1 MTQETSNTAVKK
13 QELPKIQE
21 WPGAFEIYKYSK
33 HIVTLNLNTI
43 LVILLISLGIN
54 ILGSILGGSDM
65 NSMQYIISSLI
76 VSILSVVIS
85 IALIVVYIAGLK
97 NKKVSLSEAMQG
109 ISTYIVNYIVTS
121 ILVAVASFVSFILFV
136 IPAFFVI
143 PRLVLA
149 PYLVIDK
156 KMDALDAV
164 QASWNMSKG
173 HVAKIYGITG
183 ATVAMA
189 LLSLTII
196 GIPFSIYFLIM
207 YSAAFA
213 VLYGYIS
220 TKK

>member
-1 MTQETSNTAVKK
+1 MTQKTSNTTVEK

-33 HIVTLNLNTI
+33 HIVTQNLNTI

-54 ILGSILGGSDM
+54 IFVYVLGGNDM
-65 NSMQYIISSLI
+65 NSLRYNISSLI
-76 VSILSVVIS
+76 VSLLSVVIY
-85 IALIVVYIAGLK
+85 IPLTLVYIAGLK
-97 NKKVSLSEAMQG
+97 NEKVSISEAFQG
-109 ISTYIVNYIVTS
+109 ISTYIVNYIVAS
-121 ILVAVASFVSFILFV
+121 ILVGIASFVSFILFV

-143 PRLVLA
+143 PRLVFA

-164 QASWNMSKG
+164 KASWDMSKG
-173 HVAKIYGITG
+173 HVAKFYGITG
-183 ATVAMA
+183 ATIAMA

-207 YSAAFA
+207 YSAAPV
-213 VLYGYIS
+213 VLYSYIS
-220 TKK
+220 NKK

>member
-1 MTQETSNTAVKK
+1 MTQKTSNTTVKK

-21 WPGAFEIYKYSK
+21 WPGAFGIYKYSK
-33 HIVTLNLNTI
+33 HTVAQNLNTI

-54 ILGSILGGSDM
+54 IFGSVLGGNDM
-65 NSMQYIISSLI
+65 NSLQYIISSLI
-76 VSILSVVIS
+76 VSLLSVVIS

-97 NKKVSLSEAMQG
+97 NEKVSISEALQG
-109 ISTYIVNYIVTS
+109 ISTYIVNYIVAS
-121 ILVAVASFVSFILFV
+121 ILIGIASLVSFILFV

-143 PRLVLA
+143 PRLVFA

-164 QASWNMSKG
+164 KASWDMSKG

-183 ATVAMA
+183 ATIAMA

-207 YSAAFA
+207 YSAALA

-220 TKK
+220 NKK

>member
-21 WPGAFEIYKYSK
+21 WPGAFGIYKYSK
-33 HIVTLNLNTI
+33 HIVMLNLNTI

-65 NSMQYIISSLI
+65 NSMQSVISSLI
-76 VSILSVVIS
+76 VSLLSVVIS
-85 IALIVVYIAGLK
+85 IPLLVVLIAGLK
-97 NKKVSLSEAMQG
+97 NKKASLSEAMQG

-121 ILVAVASFVSFILFV
+121 ILIGIASLVSFLLFV

-143 PRLVLA
+143 PRLLFA

-164 QASWNMSKG
+164 KASWNMSKG
-173 HVAKIYGITG
+173 HVAKIYGIIG
-183 ATVAMA
+183 ATIAMA
-189 LLSLTII
+189 LLFITII
-196 GIPFSIYFLIM
+196 GIPFSIYFSIM
-207 YSAAFA
+207 YSAAYA
-213 VLYGYIS
+213 VLYGYIT